1 MVVYS
6 SQSPYVN
13 NQEGLGGGARAFF
26 WQAFSEVTSC
36 RDWQYPAALLQPG
49 SNAQVAVETVEIFF
63 LLHHCTECKTT
74 TGLQIAH
81 MVMNEKEWSRCAD
94 HSLHRD
100 YRRRSILH
108 TWRSKARLRA
118 HSHASMH
125 IWAPCR
131 SHRRQ
136 GIRVKPVNPTSG
148 TARHKVVT
156 QLPSNITAQTAWIGK
171 CQK

>member
-63 LLHHCTECKTT
+63 CCITALNVKLPQVSRLL
-74 TGLQIAH
+74 IWWW
-81 MVMNEKEWSRCAD
+81 M
-94 HSLHRD
+94 
-100 YRRRSILH
+100 RRSGADVPTTACTGTTVGGVYSIRDAAKLVCVPTH
-108 TWRSKARLRA
+108 MRA
-118 HSHASMH
+118 CTFGPLAAPTAGRASG
-125 IWAPCR
+125 W
-131 SHRRQ
+131 SLL
-136 GIRVKPVNPTSG
+136 
-148 TARHKVVT
+148 T
-156 QLPSNITAQTAWIGK
+156 QPQEQPDAKLWPSCHLI
-171 CQK
+171 